1 MSKKVSKST
10 SDKADEVKKLHHI
23 FDKLFKLVFG
33 HKPSVCLYLKEFGDA
48 EITNQLN
55 FNSLQLDSTTY
66 ISKKMEAYFS
76 DMVWQAEWGK
86 ERVAVSFLF
95 EHKSKPERYVAV
107 QVLTYI
113 CSILEKDVTEKH
125 PLTLVLPS
133 IVFHGKRHWKPKTL
147 IQLYEKKAAPLHR
160 FVPNFELPSF
170 HVDAITDSQMLD
182 LPDDTV
188 LKFLFL
194 LLKHG
199 KDKVAVKKH
208 FHHFFS
214 FYEEN
219 PHLHR
224 FLEPFVRSFSEI
236 TALEPEIVIELIE
249 NSLAPKTKKEIMTT
263 YAQFVQKG
271 KIEGKIEG
279 ILQNK
284 IEVLGMAW
292 HNKLP
297 IALMIDLTNLP
308 KTTVQLWI
316 SRFET
321 LQKCH
326 LVQKTLAETAKEVQL
341 TEQQVTDWW
350 AFFEKAA
357 QPKKD

>member
-1 MSKKVSKST
+1 MSKKEAKST
-10 SDKADEVKKLHHI
+10 SDTADEVKKLHHI

-33 HKPSVCLYLKEFGDA
+33 HKPSVCVYLKEFGDP
-48 EITNQLN
+48 EITNQLD
-55 FNSLQLDSTTY
+55 FNSLEFDSTTY

-76 DMVWQAEWGK
+76 DVVWKADWGNEK
-86 ERVAVSFLF
+86 IAVSFLF
-95 EHKSKPERYVAV
+95 EHKSAPERYVVV

-113 CSILEKDVTEKH
+113 CSILEKDVTDKR

-133 IVFHGKRHWKPKTL
+133 IVFHGKRNWKPKTL
-147 IQLYEKKAAPLHR
+147 PQLYPKKSAPLHR
-160 FVPNFELPSF
+160 FVPTFELPCF
-170 HVDAITDSQMLD
+170 HIDVIDDLKILD

-199 KDKVAVKKH
+199 KNKGAVKTY

-214 FYEEN
+214 FYEKN

-224 FLEPFVRSFSEI
+224 FLEPFVRSFSEV
-236 TALEPEIVIELIE
+236 TALEPDTVIELVE
-249 NSLAPKTKKEIMTT
+249 KTLSPQTKEDIMTT

-271 KIEGKIEG
+271 KIEG
-279 ILQNK
+279 ILETK

-292 HNKLP
+292 YNKLP
-297 IALMIDLTNLP
+297 IALMIDLAKLP

-321 LQKCH
+321 LQKCR
-326 LVQKTLAETAKEVQL
+326 LEQKSLAETAKEVQL
-341 TEQQVTDWW
+341 TEQQVTDWSN
-350 AFFEKAA
+350 FFEKAA
-357 QPKKD
+357 QPKND